1 MENIKTY
8 EEFINE
14 GIKDKLIGGAIAL
27 STMLPN
33 KANAN
38 VLDFDN
44 FNKDK
49 DSITINKVTK
59 SDNKAK
65 SLIKYDNFKLDSTI
79 IDTIWNDVVTKKPQT
94 IIRELKLQFSSDT
107 YFNSGEFILNELI
120 KNEIKDSINNIILA
134 DGIITNIKLESSTDK
149 QKLGNRLSKELLSKG
164 FEPNNK
170 GLSNARCESLT
181 SYIKTIIDIDDS
193 LIKKEIKFET
203 GINEIDLN
211 NRYVTINIYY
221 IDSLIDIKPAISE
234 NTYKI
239 INTYYLSKKTK
250 INKPKVNN
258 LKLLKFKKTNKKTDI
273 RKTKRHNNMLDC
285 SDFDN

>member
-14 GIKDKLIGGAIAL
+14 GIKDKLIGGAITL

-234 NTYKI
+234 NIYKI

-250 INKPKVNN
+250 INKPKINN
-258 LKLLKFKKTNKKTDI
+258 FKLLKFKKTNKKTDI